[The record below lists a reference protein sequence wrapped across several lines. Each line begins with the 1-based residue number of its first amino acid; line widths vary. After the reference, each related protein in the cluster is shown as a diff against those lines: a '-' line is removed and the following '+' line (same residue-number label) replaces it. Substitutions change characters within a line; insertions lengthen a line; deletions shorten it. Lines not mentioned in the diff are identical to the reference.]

1 LLVSSYASEE
11 TDMRAEGTTRGS
23 SRARLVRCLI
33 AAAAAALLAG
43 ALPAVAGAT
52 DYCVNTNCGGQS
64 VQSFEDAIDLVDN
77 ADDADRIFLGAGTYT
92 ATNGF
97 YYFGPNSTV
106 EIIGQGAGQTV
117 LTRPGPNDDAVLRL
131 IAGPGSSVHDLTIRL
146 PQSMEAGF
154 GGLVTKNAARRIE
167 VIDEDPT
174 QVIDRYG
181 VALYDGGTLEDST
194 VTLGNTAT
202 TAAVLYTPDVAVRRS
217 ALSARIGAKSW
228 GGTIERSRL
237 TGSDSGVLAEGNVT
251 AIASSLIRLT
261 ETGGDAIS
269 ATTRSGVHTTVNA
282 DGVTIIGPGLA
293 PSAGAT
299 VAAEPAPAESAD
311 LNLTNSIIRGVSTP
325 LLAAGSGPGQAQ
337 ISASYSDYDPSNN
350 IRMGATAKIN
360 EANLSNVGD
369 AGFADAPGGDYR
381 LLPGSPLID
390 TGDPGSAQGLDL
402 DGNPLIA
409 DGNGDGGARRD
420 LGAFELQ
427 PAAPGGSQPPAGDT
441 TGGADTQAPLVTGFK
456 AAPSLFAVAR
466 ADTPRAA
473 RVPRG
478 TRFRYTLS
486 EDARVTTTIQRALPG
501 RRARGRCVRPRPSL
515 RRASPCARYREIG
528 RLRRGGTKG
537 ANRIRFTGRIA
548 SRALRFGRYRA
559 LIRATDQAG
568 NRSAPRAARFRV
580 ARG

>member
-1 LLVSSYASEE
+1 MKTPTSDEIVMA
-11 TDMRAEGTTRGS
+11 AEVTT
-23 SRARLVRCLI
+23 SRSIRQRLVRCLTS
-33 AAAAAALLAG
+33 AAAAALLAG
-43 ALPAVAGAT
+43 ALPTVAGAT
-52 DYCVNTNCGGQS
+52 DYCVDTNCGGQS
-64 VQSFEDAIDLVDN
+64 LQSFDEAIDLADN
-77 ADDADRIFLGAGTYT
+77 APDADRIFLGAGTYT
-92 ATNGF
+92 GTNGF
-97 YYFGPNSTV
+97 YYFGPNSPV
-106 EIIGQGAGQTV
+106 EIVGQGIGQTV
-117 LTRPGPNDDAVLRL
+117 LTRPGPDDDAVLRVV
-131 IAGPGSSVHDLTIRL
+131 AGAGSSVHDLTVRL
-146 PQSMEAGF
+146 PQTVFAGA
-154 GGLVTKNAARRIE
+154 GGLATRNVARRIE

-174 QVIDRYG
+174 QIIDRYG

-228 GGTIERSRL
+228 GGTIERSSV
-237 TGSDSGVLAEGNVT
+237 TSAGSGVLAEANVT
-251 AIASSLIRLT
+251 AISGSVIRFA
-261 ETGGDAIS
+261 DAGW
-269 ATTRSGVHTTVNA
+269 SGIAAIPQPGTHPTVTA
-282 DGVTIIGPGLA
+282 DGVTIIGPGA
-293 PSAGAT
+293 PPDTSGAFIGN
-299 VAAEPAPAESAD
+299 EPAPAESAEI
-311 LNLTNSIIRGVSTP
+311 NLTNSIIRGVS
-325 LLAAGSGPGQAQ
+325 AALYSDVVGPGQGTIA
-337 ISASYSDYDPSNN
+337 ASYSDYDPSGNVSKGASN
-350 IRMGATAKIN
+350 ITETN
-360 EANLSNVGD
+360 VSNVGD
-369 AGFADAPGGDYR
+369 ARFVDAAGGDYR

-390 TGDPGSAQGLDL
+390 AGDPGSAQGLDL

-427 PAAPGGSQPPAGDT
+427 PAAAGGSQPPGGGA

-528 RLRRGGTKG
+528 RLRRSGTKG